1 MDFLEGWQI
10 FQQQFWLKRRIAA
23 SMSVPS
29 EAEVDAARAIL
40 DAAGNKEKAK
50 QIKKNIT
57 AKFHYYFNNV
67 CDNQEEKAKALGSRG
82 DARHTMLV
90 DFLAKGLG
98 AKSGTQKT
106 SFVVSHNEEVEE
118 EEEEFSVEQLEG
130 ELGERR
136 AAKLIDAKVF
146 GAPNPCQYT
155 GKLDDPDLVTYTF
168 TRKKLRKL
176 TGEKNSSVIAGAE
189 GEATAE
195 DLKALKGLK
204 QLGGDKASSSKGAD
218 PIPIKTE
225 VKSDEDIMEEKI
237 KEVTDKPQAS
247 LRWVQDVA
255 AEEER
260 VLALAKQDPMAV
272 TLVKGLKQNQ
282 ARLEKTTELLQ
293 KLNRG
298 DKLKNKDAM
307 KQLVLLMDQLKNASA
322 HNHAWAVTFGH
333 ASRKKARR

>member
-1 MDFLEGWQI
+1 M
-10 FQQQFWLKRRIAA
+10 
-23 SMSVPS
+23 
-29 EAEVDAARAIL
+29 
-40 DAAGNKEKAK
+40 
-50 QIKKNIT
+50 
-57 AKFHYYFNNV
+57 
-67 CDNQEEKAKALGSRG
+67 
-82 DARHTMLV
+82 
-90 DFLAKGLG
+90 
-98 AKSGTQKT
+98 
-106 SFVVSHNEEVEE
+106 
-118 EEEEFSVEQLEG
+118 
-130 ELGERR
+130 
-136 AAKLIDAKVF
+136 
-146 GAPNPCQYT
+146 
-155 GKLDDPDLVTYTF
+155 
-168 TRKKLRKL
+168 
-176 TGEKNSSVIAGAE
+176 IAGAE

-282 ARLEKTTELLQ
+282 TRLEKTTELLQ

-298 DKLKNKDAM
+298 DKLKSKDAM
-307 KQLVLLMDQLKNASA
+307 KQSVLLMDQLKNASA